1 MSIKTGELPRA
12 SSVTANS
19 SMLVNTDNGTKQ
31 LDFGKASQF
40 FEEALRP
47 TIQSEAAEQVQK
59 SDGFEAGSVKITN
72 GQAYPFNSGT
82 ATIVLNTPRQNMN
95 YVVNVEV
102 TAATGNVQTVEV
114 YDKQLNGFKL
124 RYDGSATSATIKY
137 YVTGGMQA

>member
-1 MSIKTGELPRA
+1 MSIKTDELPQA
-12 SSVTANS
+12 SSVTANN
-19 SMLVNTDNGTKQ
+19 SMLVNTDNGTEQ
-31 LDFGKASQF
+31 LNFGKASQF
-40 FEEALRP
+40 FEETLRP
-47 TIQSEAAEQVQK
+47 TMQAEAAEQVRK
-59 SDGFEAGSVKITN
+59 SDNFEAGSVRITN
-72 GQAYPFNSGT
+72 SQAYPFNAGT
-82 ATIVLNTPRQNMN
+82 ATVVLNTPRQNMN

>member
-12 SSVTANS
+12 SSVTANN
-19 SMLVNTDNGTKQ
+19 SMLVNTDNGTEQ
-31 LDFGKASQF
+31 LDFGKASRF
-40 FEEALRP
+40 FEEALTP
-47 TIQSEAAEQVQK
+47 TMQAEAAEQVRK
-59 SDGFEAGSVKITN
+59 SDKFEAGSVRITN
-72 GQAYPFNSGT
+72 SQAYPFNAGT
-82 ATIVLNTPRQNMN
+82 ATVVLNTPRQNMD

-137 YVTGGMQA
+137 YVTGGMQV